1 MTTARVVIFPHRYI
15 QGPNI
20 LRHNGKLLRQF
31 GDKCLVIGGKTAL
44 MHTTDELQIA
54 LNENNVEAVW
64 ELIPGIPS
72 EDEVKRLVTIAGDIN
87 AQFIIG
93 VGGGSAL
100 DAAKAVALFT
110 QNSIVT
116 VPTVATMESATSTIS
131 VLYDQTGKFSRYV
144 NLPNNPELILV
155 DSRILA
161 NAPPRFLAAGLAGA
175 LATSYAVEACIK
187 SQTKSIAGGI
197 TSAFVRQIAQASKE
211 FCFNHARAAITDARA
226 HNLTPL
232 LEDAFEI
239 PFLFST
245 LSFESGGLAAAH
257 AFYHGVRALWPELC
271 HKFLS
276 SEIVSFG
283 TIIQLFL
290 EQRSA
295 PEIQQVVTL
304 HADLKLPLTLNEL
317 NPPTI
322 NDDELR
328 LLANLCTRD
337 SSMLNMPFDVT
348 EDMVSEAIR
357 NANQIGQNYSNR

>member
-20 LRHNGKLLRQF
+20 LRHNGELLRQF
-31 GDKCLVIGGKTAL
+31 GDKCLIIGGKTAL
-44 MHTTDELQIA
+44 MYTTDELQIA
-54 LNENNVEAVW
+54 LQKNNIEAVW
-64 ELIPGIPS
+64 ELFSGIPS

-87 AQFIIG
+87 AQFIVGI
-93 VGGGSAL
+93 GGGSAL
-100 DAAKAVALFT
+100 DTAKAVALFT

-116 VPTVATMESATSTIS
+116 IPTVATMESATSTIS
-131 VLYDQTGKFSRYV
+131 VLYDQTGNFSRFV
-144 NLPNNPELILV
+144 NLPNNPELTLV

-161 NAPPRFLAAGLAGA
+161 NAPSRFLAAGLAGA
-175 LATSYAVEACIK
+175 LATSYAVEACIQSQAK
-187 SQTKSIAGGI
+187 SVAGGI
-197 TSAFVRQIAQASKE
+197 TSAFVRQIAQSSKD
-211 FCFNHARAAITDARA
+211 FCLNHARTAITDARA
-226 HNLTPL
+226 HDLTPL

-239 PFLFST
+239 PLLYST

-257 AFYHGVRALWPELC
+257 AFYHGFRALWPELC
-271 HKFLS
+271 HQFLS
-276 SEIVSFG
+276 GEIVSFG

-295 PEIQQVVTL
+295 QEIQQVVTL
-304 HADLKLPLTLNEL
+304 HADLKMPLTLNEF
-317 NPPTI
+317 NPPAV

-328 LLANLCTRD
+328 LLANICARD

-357 NANQIGQNYSNR
+357 NANQIGKNYSNR